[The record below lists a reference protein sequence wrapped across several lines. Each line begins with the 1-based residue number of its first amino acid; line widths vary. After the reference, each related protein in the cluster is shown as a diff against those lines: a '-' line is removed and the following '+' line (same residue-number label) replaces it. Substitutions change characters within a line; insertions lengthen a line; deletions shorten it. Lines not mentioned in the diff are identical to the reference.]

1 MGVTAVLAVMI
12 GSTAGAI
19 PDPNGTRAL
28 AQSVDEASAQAD
40 ATGRHL
46 DEVEQRLEQLE
57 AERGQIEADHARLTD
72 QQAALARK
80 LETTKRDLRQ
90 MAVTAYIAGGPAGN
104 SSLLLQSSE
113 LADMAWRSGLID
125 GQTEMT
131 LESAHRYTELLASA
145 DNAVRELVGR
155 SDQNRA
161 KIEQAN
167 LDRFLAGIADK
178 EAERRLADA
187 KRRAVQASIAG
198 GGGGGGP
205 IDELVV
211 ADDSNAGGWERLRNC
226 ESGGNYQAVSGSGRY
241 RGAYQFDQRTWES
254 VGGVGDPAA
263 APPEEQD
270 ARAKMLYARRGRSP
284 WPVCGRY
291 LA

>member
-1 MGVTAVLAVMI
+1 MGAAAALAVMV
-12 GSTAGAI
+12 GSAAGAV
-19 PDPNGTRAL
+19 PEPAGARRDTPTVAEAA
-28 AQSVDEASAQAD
+28 AQEQA
-40 ATGRHL
+40 TSRRL
-46 DEVEQRLEQLE
+46 EETEQRLEQLE
-57 AERGQIEADHARLTD
+57 AERAQIEGEHARLTD
-72 QQAALARK
+72 QQADLARK
-80 LETTKRDLRQ
+80 LEVTKRDLRQ

-104 SSLLLQSSE
+104 SGLLLQSTE

-125 GQTEMT
+125 GQTQMT
-131 LESAHRYTELLASA
+131 LDSARRYTELLAKA
-145 DNAVRELVGR
+145 DNAVRELVQR

-187 KRRAVQASIAG
+187 KRRATPPSSGAPV
-198 GGGGGGP
+198 
-205 IDELVV
+205 DVLVS
-211 ADDSNAGGWERLRNC
+211 DDSNASGWERLRNC

-263 APPEEQD
+263 ASPEEQD

-291 LA
+291 LP

>member
-1 MGVTAVLAVMI
+1 MAV
-12 GSTAGAI
+12 GSSAGAI
-19 PDPNGTRAL
+19 PEPARPRSDTPTVAEATERA
-28 AQSVDEASAQAD
+28 EATD
-40 ATGRHL
+40 RRL
-46 DEVEQRLEQLE
+46 EEVEQRLEQLE
-57 AERGQIEADHARLTD
+57 AERAQIEADHTRLTS
-72 QQAALARK
+72 QQADLARR
-80 LETTKRDLRQ
+80 LEETKRDLRQ

-104 SSLLLQSSE
+104 SGLLLQSSE

-131 LESAHRYTELLASA
+131 LQSARHYTQLLASA
-145 DNAVRELVGR
+145 DSAVRELVQR

-178 EAERRLADA
+178 EAERQLADA
-187 KRRAVQASIAG
+187 RRRAVVVASTGTPVEA
-198 GGGGGGP
+198 
-205 IDELVV
+205 LVA
-211 ADDSNAGGWERLRNC
+211 ADDSNASGWARLRAC
-226 ESGGNYQAVSGSGRY
+226 ESGGNYQAVSASGRY

-270 ARAKMLYARRGRSP
+270 ARAKMLYSRRGRSP

-291 LA
+291 LP